1 MVSMIPVERIQ
12 TRILLIRAKKVIIDQ
27 DLAKLYGVDTG
38 QITRQVRRNKGRFPD
53 DFAFRLTKV
62 EFDELKRSITS
73 TSWGGRRYR
82 PWVFSEQGVAMLS
95 SVLRSPQAIEV
106 SVQIMR
112 AFVQLRELVSSH
124 DLLRTQLAEL
134 EDKLTEH
141 DIHFRTV
148 FDAIRQ
154 LMQSPPRD
162 DQQRIGFN
170 RRHNE

>member
-124 DLLRTQLAEL
+124 DLLRTKLAEL

-162 DQQRIGFN
+162 DRQRIGFN